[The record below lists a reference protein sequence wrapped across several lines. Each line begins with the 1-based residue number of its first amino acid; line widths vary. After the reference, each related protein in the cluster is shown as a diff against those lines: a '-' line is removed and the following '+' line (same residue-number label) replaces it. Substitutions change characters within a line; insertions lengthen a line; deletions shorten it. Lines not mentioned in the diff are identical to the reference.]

1 MKVKLTLHRANREP
15 VDLLVT
21 CDVGTTVG
29 GLANYLAAADPT
41 RQRAGSIGGPGGLT
55 LGLVGTSRQVFDGH
69 MPLSESGIHSGS
81 AVSLVRESERFA
93 DAGKAAAATLAVV
106 AGPDAGREFPL
117 HSGTNVVGR
126 ERGCEVRLAD
136 PLASRRHARVNVS
149 DVVEI
154 VDLGSANGVLMGNAP
169 VPRALLTPGDQVT
182 VGDTTFTVR
191 LNAGARPEQ
200 AAHAVAAT
208 AFIRSPR
215 VEPVFGGEKFE
226 VPDLPERPGH
236 QRFPLIALLAPIIM
250 GAGMW
255 LITQNLMSIAFIA
268 LSPLMMIGSFAE
280 QRWAGR
286 AAYKKALQ
294 EFWGDVSSIVTDAE
308 AMAGQE
314 VAARLR
320 EHPSTGDVLAA
331 ARDLSPLLW
340 CRRPGEAGHGEVR
353 FGLGE
358 QPSRS
363 LIVLPDGKR
372 APRDVFG
379 ELKQKVA
386 HLATVNGVPVVGAPL
401 SVGALGVAGPRS
413 AALGVAR
420 ALVAQLATLHSPA
433 ELVIT
438 SVGSG
443 RAAREWDWLKW
454 LPHTSSP
461 HSPISVNHL
470 ASASAPVGQLLSE
483 LEAVVAERGGENA
496 GQDSPPATPTILVII
511 EGDAPAE
518 FGRLVSIAE
527 SGWRY
532 GVVVLWVSPA
542 VTQLPAACQTFVAV
556 DGSGN
561 SRVGYVRSGDLVSP
575 VVVDPLDAD
584 TALALARRLAPITD
598 IGAPVDDASD
608 LPRSVAFLELAG
620 RGLATDAEAVLERWG
635 ENQSILS
642 GPRAPRDASGALRPV
657 RKAGTLR
664 AVVGQSAGGAHA
676 LDLRTDGPHA
686 LVGGTTGSGK
696 SELLQAWILA
706 MAASH
711 SPERLT
717 FLLVDYKGG
726 AAFAECA
733 DLPHTV
739 GLVTDLNTHLVRR
752 ALTSLSAELR
762 YRERVLERHEAKDL
776 VSLEKKGV
784 LGAPP
789 SLVIVVDEFAALVS
803 EVPEFVEGMVN
814 VAQRGR
820 SLGLHLILATQRPAG
835 VIKDNLRANT
845 NLRLALR
852 VADEDDSRDVL
863 GSPEAAFFD
872 PNLPGRAVSKTGP
885 GRLVPFQTAYAG
897 ARTGVT
903 APPPQIDVAEL
914 SFGSHLV
921 WELEEAD
928 RAVDGDPVAQ
938 DIIRV
943 VSSIRAAQEV
953 AELPTPRKPWLPE
966 LRKHYNLADRV
977 QVPNERRDDALVF
990 GLLDEPEAQAQLP
1003 VAFYP
1008 DREGNLAV
1016 YGAGGSGKSTLLR
1029 SLAVAAGMTVHGGP
1043 CHVYGLDFSSRGLAM
1058 LEDLPHVGSIV
1069 SGQDHERVARLL
1081 RWLRGLIDERALR
1094 YSKVDAA
1101 TITAYRAIATV
1112 PDEPRIL
1119 LLVDGIPAFRSAYE
1133 AGDRVKWFDTF
1144 LSIAA
1149 DGRPVGVHV
1158 VITSDQRA
1166 GVPPALASAIQRRIV
1181 LRMASADD
1189 YGMLDVPSDIL
1200 SSDSPQGRG
1209 IYDGRE
1215 VQVAVLGEASDAQGQ
1230 AINLRRFAG
1239 SMVRAGVRPAP
1250 AVLSL
1255 AEKVNLADLPV
1266 VPGRLV
1272 IGIDSELLSPF
1283 VTDGQGTFTIV
1294 GPPGSGRTTAMI
1306 TLAQA
1311 VRRGRPDARL
1321 ILLTDRRSELVPAL
1335 AWAETAI
1342 GIDEVADWAR
1352 GYAASPPSGPVAL
1365 FVESAGELAGS
1376 MADMDLESAVKAVL
1390 RNSGVVVSEAESG
1403 SIPSPMGLWGALRVS
1418 RRGVALQPDQGDG
1431 STWFKTTF
1439 PRVTRADF
1447 IEGRGYVADKG
1458 RAHLVQMALPQR

>member
-15 VDLLVT
+15 ADLLVT

-29 GLANYLAAADPT
+29 GLANYLAAADPA
-41 RQRAGSIGGPGGLT
+41 RQRAVGPGGSEGGGLT
-55 LGLVGTSRQVFDGH
+55 LGLVGSTRQVFDGG

-81 AVSLVRESERFA
+81 AVAIVRESERFT
-93 DAGKAAAATLAVV
+93 DGGKAAAATLAVV
-106 AGPDAGREFPL
+106 VGPDAGREFPL
-117 HSGTNVVGR
+117 HSGTNLIGR

-136 PLASRRHARVNVS
+136 PLASRRHARVNIS

-200 AAHAVAAT
+200 AAHALATT
-208 AFIRSPR
+208 AFIRSPL
-215 VEPVFGGEKFE
+215 VEPVFTGETFQM
-226 VPDLPERPGH
+226 PDLPERPGH

-255 LITQNLMSIAFIA
+255 LITQNLMSMAFIA

-280 QRWAGR
+280 QRWSGR

-294 EFWGDVSSIVTDAE
+294 DFWGDVSSLVTDAE
-308 AMAGQE
+308 AMGGQE

-320 EHPSTGDVLAA
+320 EHPSTGDVLGAV
-331 ARDLSPLLW
+331 RDLSPLLW
-340 CRRPGEAGHGEVR
+340 CRRPGEAGHCEVR

-363 LIVLPDGKR
+363 VVVLPDGRR

-379 ELKQKVA
+379 ELKQKVS
-386 HLATVNGVPVVGAPL
+386 HLATVKGVPVVGSPL
-401 SVGALGVAGPRS
+401 SCGALGVAGPRS

-420 ALVAQLATLHSPA
+420 ALVAQLASLHSPA

-454 LPHTSSP
+454 LPHTSSA
-461 HSPISVNHL
+461 HSPLGASHL
-470 ASASAPVGQLLSE
+470 ASASAPVAQLLSE
-483 LEAVVAERGGENA
+483 VEAVIA
-496 GQDSPPATPTILVII
+496 GREDNEDRPATPTILLII
-511 EGDAPAE
+511 EGDAPAD

-527 SGWRY
+527 AGWRR
-532 GVVVLWVSPA
+532 GVVVLWVSPD
-542 VTQLPAACQTFVAV
+542 VTQLPAACRTYVAV
-556 DGSGN
+556 DGSGS
-561 SRVGYVRSGDLVSP
+561 SRVGYVRSGDVVAPVLVE
-575 VVVDPLDAD
+575 PLDAD
-584 TALALARRLAPITD
+584 SALALGRRLSPVTD

-608 LPRSVAFLELAG
+608 LPRSVAFLDLAG
-620 RGLATDAEAVLERWG
+620 RGLASDAEAVIERWG

-642 GPRAPRDASGALRPV
+642 GPRAPRDEHGVIRRI

-676 LDLRTDGPHA
+676 LDLRADGPHA

-752 ALTSLSAELR
+752 ALTSLGAELR
-762 YRERVLERHEAKDL
+762 YRERVLESHEAKDL
-776 VSLEKKGV
+776 VSLEKKGIV
-784 LGAPP
+784 GAPP

-863 GSPEAAFFD
+863 GSPDAAFFD
-872 PNLPGRAVSKTGP
+872 PDLPGRAVSKTGP

-897 ARTGVT
+897 ARTGET
-903 APPPQIDVAEL
+903 PPAPQIDVAEL
-914 SFGSHLV
+914 AFGSHLA
-921 WELEEAD
+921 WELDETDKPAESEP
-928 RAVDGDPVAQ
+928 VDQ
-938 DIIRV
+938 DILRV
-943 VSSIRAAQEV
+943 VASIRAAHAV
-953 AELPTPRKPWLPE
+953 AALPVPRKPWLPE
-966 LRKHYNLADRV
+966 LKKHYNLADRS
-977 QVPNERRDDALVF
+977 QVPNDRRDNALVF
-990 GLLDEPEAQAQLP
+990 GLLDEPDAQAQLP
-1003 VAFYP
+1003 VAFFP
-1008 DREGNLAV
+1008 DKEGNLAV

-1069 SGQDHERVARLL
+1069 AGGDHERVVRLL

-1101 TITAYRAIATV
+1101 TITDYRDIAHA
-1112 PDEPRIL
+1112 PDEARIL
-1119 LLVDGIPAFRSAYE
+1119 LLVDAIPAFRSAYE
-1133 AGDRVKWFDTF
+1133 SGDRAKWFDTF

-1181 LRMASADD
+1181 LRMAAVDD

-1200 SSDSPQGRG
+1200 GSDSPQGRG

-1215 VQVAVLGEASDAQGQ
+1215 VQVAVLGESSDAQGQ
-1230 AINLRRFAG
+1230 AMNLRRFAG
-1239 SMVRAGVRPAP
+1239 SMVRAGVHPAP
-1250 AVLSL
+1250 AVMAL
-1255 AEKVNLADLPV
+1255 ADRVNLSDLPV

-1272 IGIDSELLSPF
+1272 MGMESESLAPY
-1283 VTDGQGTFTIV
+1283 VTDAEGTFTIV
-1294 GPPGSGRTTAMI
+1294 GPPGSGRTTTMI
-1306 TLAQA
+1306 TLARA
-1311 VRRGRPDARL
+1311 VRIARPEARL
-1321 ILLTDRRSELVPAL
+1321 VLLSDRRSELVSAV
-1335 AWAETAI
+1335 AWAETVV
-1342 GIDEVADWAR
+1342 GIDEVGEWAR
-1352 GYAASPPSGPVAL
+1352 GYAVSPPSDPVAV

-1376 MADMDLESAVKAVL
+1376 MADMDLEAAVKALL
-1390 RNSGVVVSEAESG
+1390 RRGGLVVSEAESG

-1431 STWFKTTF
+1431 STWFKTAF

-1447 IEGRGYVADKG
+1447 IEGRGYVAEKG

>member
-1 MKVKLTLHRANREP
+1 MTLA
-15 VDLLVT
+15 
-21 CDVGTTVG
+21 
-29 GLANYLAAADPT
+29 
-41 RQRAGSIGGPGGLT
+41 
-55 LGLVGTSRQVFDGH
+55 LVGSTRQVFDGV

-81 AVSLVRESERFA
+81 AVALVRESERFA
-93 DAGKAAAATLAVV
+93 DAGKAAAATLVVV

-117 HSGTNVVGR
+117 HSGTNLVGR

-149 DVVEI
+149 EVIEI

-169 VPRALLTPGDQVT
+169 VPRALLTPGDQAT

-200 AAHAVAAT
+200 AAHAVATT
-208 AFIRSPR
+208 AFIRSPI
-215 VEPVFGGEKFE
+215 VEPLFGGEKFE
-226 VPDLPERPGH
+226 VPDLPERPAH
-236 QRFPLIALLAPIIM
+236 QRFPLIALLAPVIM

-255 LITQNLMSIAFIA
+255 LITQNLMSMAFIA
-268 LSPLMMIGSFAE
+268 LSPLMMIGSFVE
-280 QRWAGR
+280 QRWSGR
-286 AAYKKALQ
+286 AAYKKALA
-294 EFWGDVSSIVTDAE
+294 EFWGDVSSLVTDAQT
-308 AMAGQE
+308 MGGHE

-320 EHPSTGDVLAA
+320 EHPSTGDVLGAV
-331 ARDLSPLLW
+331 RDLSPLLW
-340 CRRPGEAGHGEVR
+340 CRRPGEAGHCEVR
-353 FGLGE
+353 LGLGE

-363 LIVLPDGKR
+363 VVVLPDGRR

-379 ELKQKVA
+379 ELKEKVS
-386 HLATVNGVPVVGAPL
+386 HLATVKGVPVVGSPL
-401 SVGALGVAGPRS
+401 ASGALGVAGPRS

-420 ALVAQLATLHSPA
+420 ALVAQLASLHSPA
-433 ELVIT
+433 ELVIA

-454 LPHTSSP
+454 LPHTSSA
-461 HSPISVNHL
+461 HSPLSVGHL
-470 ASASAPVGQLLSE
+470 ASASASVAQLLSE
-483 LEAVVAERGGENA
+483 IEEVIASRE
-496 GQDSPPATPTILVII
+496 DSDDRPATPTILLII
-511 EGDAPAE
+511 EGDAPAD

-527 SGWRY
+527 SGWRR
-532 GVVVLWVSPA
+532 GVVVLWVSPD
-542 VTQLPAACQTFVAV
+542 VTQLPAACRTYVAV
-556 DGSGN
+556 DGSGS
-561 SRVGYVRSGDLVSP
+561 SRVGYVKSGDLVAP
-575 VVVDPLDAD
+575 VLVEPLDAD
-584 TALALARRLAPITD
+584 AALALARRLSPVTD

-608 LPRSVAFLELAG
+608 LPRSVAFLDLAG
-620 RGLATDAEAVLERWG
+620 RALATDAEAVIERWG

-642 GPRAPRDASGALRPV
+642 GPRAPRDERGIIRRI

-664 AVVGQSAGGAHA
+664 AVVGQSAGGSHA
-676 LDLRTDGPHA
+676 LDLRSDGPHA

-726 AAFAECA
+726 AAFAECEE
-733 DLPHTV
+733 LPHTV

-752 ALTSLSAELR
+752 ALTSLGAELR
-762 YRERVLERHEAKDL
+762 YRERVLETHEAKDL

-784 LGAPP
+784 VGAPP

-820 SLGLHLILATQRPAG
+820 SLGLHLILATQQPAG
-835 VIKDNLRANT
+835 VITGKLRANT

-863 GSPEAAFFD
+863 GSTDAAFFD

-885 GRLVPFQTAYAG
+885 GRLVSFQTAYAG
-897 ARTGVT
+897 ARTGET
-903 APPPQIDVAEL
+903 PPAPQIDVAEL
-914 SFGSHLV
+914 TFGAARA
-921 WELEEAD
+921 WEVDEAD
-928 RAVDGDPVAQ
+928 RPTENEPVEQ

-943 VSSIRAAQEV
+943 VSSIRQAHDL
-953 AELPTPRKPWLPE
+953 AELPAPRQPWLPE
-966 LRKHYNLADRV
+966 LKRHYNLADRA
-977 QVPNERRDDALVF
+977 QVPNDRSDDALVF
-990 GLLDEPEAQAQLP
+990 GLLDEPEAQAQVP
-1003 VAFYP
+1003 VAFHP
-1008 DREGNLAV
+1008 DKEGNLAV

-1029 SLAVAAGMTVHGGP
+1029 SLAVAAGMTIHGGP

-1069 SGQDHERVARLL
+1069 AGHDHERVVRLL
-1081 RWLRGLIDERALR
+1081 RWLRATIDERALR
-1094 YSKVDAA
+1094 YSKVDAS
-1101 TITAYRAIATV
+1101 TITAYRRIANAH
-1112 PDEPRIL
+1112 DEPRIL
-1119 LLVDGIPAFRSAYE
+1119 LLVDAIPSFRSAYE

-1181 LRMASADD
+1181 LRMAAVDD

-1200 SSDSPQGRG
+1200 GSDAPQGRG

-1215 VQVAVLGEASDAQGQ
+1215 VQVAVLGESSDAQGQ
-1230 AINLRRFAG
+1230 ALNLRRFAS

-1250 AVLSL
+1250 AVLAL
-1255 AEKVNLADLPV
+1255 AEKVDLADLPV

-1272 IGIDSELLSPF
+1272 LGMESESLAPYTTDS
-1283 VTDGQGTFTIV
+1283 QGTFTIV

-1311 VRRGRPDARL
+1311 VRSARPDARL
-1321 ILLTDRRSELVPAL
+1321 VLLSDRRSELLPAVP
-1335 AWAETAI
+1335 WAQTVV
-1342 GIDEVADWAR
+1342 GSDEAGEWAR
-1352 GYAASPPSGPVAL
+1352 GYAASPPPSPMAV

-1376 MADMDLESAVKAVL
+1376 MADMDLEAAVKAVL
-1390 RNSGVVVSEAESG
+1390 RSGGLVVSEAESG

-1418 RRGVALQPDQGDG
+1418 RRGIALQPDQGDG
-1431 STWFKTTF
+1431 STWFKTSF

-1447 IEGRGYVADKG
+1447 VEGRGYVADKG
-1458 RAHLVQMALPQR
+1458 RAHLVQMAIPER